1 MGSVDCPDGLARCV
15 GGVVEASRLFSHP
28 EPCSGSR
35 EACECPWD
43 RLGACPTGC
52 VAEDVEVVLPR
63 ARASN
68 QLCAPPADAVYAV
81 HEVVDTPAPALPTE
95 TGLDCSDQR
104 YLCHEGQVLACEPTV
119 RVVARCVKGCA
130 VEGLTLDDDTLADPA
145 ALAFLCLR

>member
-43 RLGACPTGC
+43 RLGPCTAGC

-63 ARASN
+63 PQASL
-68 QLCAPPADAVYAV
+68 QLCAPTGEAVYAV
-81 HEVVDTPAPALPTE
+81 PQAGETPPALPTE
-95 TGLDCSDQR
+95 AGTDCSDQR
-104 YLCHEGQVLACEPTV
+104 YLCHGGQVVACEPALH
-119 RVVARCVKGCA
+119 VVAGCIKGCA
-130 VEGLTLDDDTLADPA
+130 VEGMTLDDDALADPA
-145 ALAFLCLR
+145 AVALLCLR